1 MEMLPINLVNK
12 EQNNEYICTN
22 KSFYTTHLE
31 KIRIHGK
38 NKSRGIEM
46 VRSLQQVDI
55 QAIIDLISEIYIPL
69 TLVCTYTNYVGISC
83 CALKMMF
90 NKIHEDSQFNKLKTF
105 DSRVLKD
112 IFSYIISRDIKTTW
126 GQVYVL

>member
-1 MEMLPINLVNK
+1 MSENNFKLCPSFLPSINKKNVEEDNRNDSSPCQQCVTCGRFGIANSTMEMLPINLVNK

-46 VRSLQQVDI
+46 VRSL
-55 QAIIDLISEIYIPL
+55 
-69 TLVCTYTNYVGISC
+69 
-83 CALKMMF
+83 
-90 NKIHEDSQFNKLKTF
+90 
-105 DSRVLKD
+105 
-112 IFSYIISRDIKTTW
+112 
-126 GQVYVL
+126 